1 MNVTEQWKDA
11 LAKLECVFF
20 RKVRWTAHLYFLME
34 SSPLFSRW
42 VAWTLTRWKSCRAGT
57 QGFPSAA
64 QGRRLW
70 SVAPCMSPTPTW
82 PEPRSTLPTTPT
94 PPHTSTLTFLSTTS
108 IPTSVW
114 WITTPESEPCSPG
127 TTGTRCYTTSR
138 CFMSSGATARTTHG
152 TTEGSVIVCPW
163 KVVQLTTHI
172 HSLTQCYNQFRIWVT
187 AGVITTHHTWLSGI
201 CLKVTGENPSLWRRK
216 LTASATRTLMEKK
229 RGIGQLELIH
239 ILLRFTPFTSQEVI
253 LEFRFQLK
261 KKGGEKKCN
270 EDHELNFDLGLGA
283 TVTEMFWACHVIVD
297 VFSQHGCLIIKSLSK
312 FAKTLVFS
320 VLVQSLRGESS
331 HPCTSACMSTYVCS
345 QNEGM
350 VSSSHTDIN
359 NTARAV
365 LYVFLTGTN
374 VKPGATRSMT
384 EELCAFSH
392 LPSVLR
398 RAIKY

>member
-1 MNVTEQWKDA
+1 MV
-11 LAKLECVFF
+11 
-20 RKVRWTAHLYFLME
+20 VRHMF
-34 SSPLFSRW
+34 
-42 VAWTLTRWKSCRAGT
+42 KG
-57 QGFPSAA
+57 
-64 QGRRLW
+64 
-70 SVAPCMSPTPTW
+70 
-82 PEPRSTLPTTPT
+82 
-94 PPHTSTLTFLSTTS
+94 H
-108 IPTSVW
+108 
-114 WITTPESEPCSPG
+114 
-127 TTGTRCYTTSR
+127 
-138 CFMSSGATARTTHG
+138 
-152 TTEGSVIVCPW
+152 
-163 KVVQLTTHI
+163 
-172 HSLTQCYNQFRIWVT
+172 
-187 AGVITTHHTWLSGI
+187 
-201 CLKVTGENPSLWRRK
+201 RRK
-216 LTASATRTLMEKK
+216 SITVKTKINCLCYKDTDGKK